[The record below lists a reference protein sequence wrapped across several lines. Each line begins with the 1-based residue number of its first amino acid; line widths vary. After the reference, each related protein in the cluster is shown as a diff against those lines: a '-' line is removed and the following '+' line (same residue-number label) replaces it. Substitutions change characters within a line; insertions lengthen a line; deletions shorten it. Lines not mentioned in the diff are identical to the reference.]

1 MERGEELLGGMM
13 EDTEEGNGGQRGS
26 RRERNIEE
34 DREGGEMEGDREG
47 WRGKREG
54 EEMMRK
60 EKIKKKGKIRRRGI
74 GWQRGEVWRMSGAP
88 IKRDGERGRG
98 KVEWIIGKKGR
109 WGDDKERK
117 EMKER

>member
-1 MERGEELLGGMM
+1 M
-13 EDTEEGNGGQRGS
+13 EDTEEGNGGQWGS

-60 EKIKKKGKIRRRGI
+60 EKIKKKG
-74 GWQRGEVWRMSGAP
+74 
-88 IKRDGERGRG
+88 
-98 KVEWIIGKKGR
+98 
-109 WGDDKERK
+109 
-117 EMKER
+117 